1 MKEIRRILLKIQ
13 KRAKGDPVKKKKKKW
28 KKMQEMERLSRTF
41 SCTKKQFREQ
51 KKSSVKY

>member
-1 MKEIRRILLKIQ
+1 MKEMRRILLKLQ